1 MYITDDAL
9 RNSPAKIQQQKIDSL
24 ERENKFLR
32 RENLE
37 LKEEIKILNEHN
49 NKDDAF
55 DNFVMSFPLDFTDH
69 QKRIIALLYLT
80 KKQHYVTRDAIKT
93 CLGLDLD
100 SNTKNIDVHLYNV
113 KQRAI
118 RHDYNIKIETIWGR
132 GCRLTDESRL
142 WIDALM
148 EKTHER

>member
-1 MYITDDAL
+1 MFMTDDAL
-9 RNSPAKIQQQKIDSL
+9 KNSPVKLLQQKIDSL
-24 ERENKFLR
+24 ERENKYLR
-32 RENLE
+32 LENNE
-37 LKEEIKILNEHN
+37 LKEENAILNIQA
-49 NKDDAF
+49 NKNDDF
-55 DNFVMSFPLDFTDH
+55 EDFVLSFPLDFTDH
-69 QKRIIALLYLT
+69 QKRIIALLYLN
-80 KKQHYVTRDAIKT
+80 KKHHYVTRDAIKV